1 MKQKNN
7 TAIRRRHPASVAS
20 ALLATCLLALAT
32 LAACSGDDDPAD
44 NRHPAPGDPGTIRFT
59 ATIADFADDARQAL
73 SPCLRGSTPEG
84 GEGVKEG
91 GSKNATS
98 QKGNNFSYA
107 CKINSSVC
115 FAATSPKTG
124 EESVPRKGEG
134 VLSAPSTRALI
145 STADGRGTFEEGD
158 RINII
163 THVSGTTVAT
173 DHPATYHD
181 GAWLTDLTWEDFGPG
196 AKVDFTAY
204 FPALLFSQLNPQTID
219 IPTDQS
225 TPGKYAAAD
234 YLFVSARNQQ
244 QNDTPIELRFRH
256 ALHRLVVK
264 LVLDEHPGSLTQAD
278 LDAATVVI
286 KNAPIRGRA
295 TLNGIETDYVTEGDI
310 HPLPHGNNTCCAL
323 IPWVDD
329 TKFGSLNESIEVR
342 TAGTVASYRIQW
354 PAAPLIYA
362 NYQTLIRLTLADNEG
377 LGNYI
382 TTYAALKS
390 ACKAASSDPD
400 NPTRITLGADIVFP
414 GTTSDYISIP
424 SYKYVEINGNGYR
437 LTRAD
442 ASAQLFTVSYDASL
456 KLTCMTVDGENK
468 EANAPLIEVATMN
481 RSSDFYPGTLTLG
494 EGFTLTGATLS
505 EYASD
510 PTKLNSFPG
519 IDVRGALIMEEGS
532 QVTGNGRGYPV
543 YVNGGFKA
551 SLRLEGGTFS
561 NNTDEDLFLTCG
573 RGVNADFSPTVT
585 VARPLP
591 AGFSCSIVLED
602 YLDANENI
610 RFPTV
615 ITGTATCALT
625 AADVQKFPL
634 MNRLFYRNADG
645 ELRAS
650 APGKFSLYLNGAD
663 IGLRQGQ

>member
-1 MKQKNN
+1 MKPNPSLP
-7 TAIRRRHPASVAS
+7 TLFRAAFTS
-20 ALLATCLLALAT
+20 AVIPATCLLLLLVAA
-32 LAACSGDDDPAD
+32 LAACSADDAPAD

-59 ATIADFADDARQAL
+59 STIGHFADADN
-73 SPCLRGSTPEG
+73 PDG
-84 GEGVKEG
+84 
-91 GSKNATS
+91 
-98 QKGNNFSYA
+98 
-107 CKINSSVC
+107 
-115 FAATSPKTG
+115 FAHADNPDS
-124 EESVPRKGEG
+124 
-134 VLSAPSTRALI
+134 SAPADSPDGSAHPALISPDAAGTAPATRATI
-145 STADGRGTFEEGD
+145 STADGRGTFTEGD

-163 THVSGTTVAT
+163 THLAGTTAVT

-196 AKVDFTAY
+196 AKVDFIAY

-225 TPGKYAAAD
+225 TPEKYAAAD
-234 YLFVSARNQQ
+234 YLFLHAIGQQ
-244 QNDTPIELRFRH
+244 QSDDPIELRFVH

-286 KNAPIRGRA
+286 KNAPIRGMA
-295 TLNGIETDYVTEGDI
+295 DNYGIESDYVTEGDI
-310 HPLPHGNNTCCAL
+310 LPLPLGDNTFCAL
-323 IPWVDD
+323 IPWVDNNRPG
-329 TKFGSLNESIEVR
+329 FLNESIEVR
-342 TAGTVASYRIQW
+342 AAGTVASYPIQW
-354 PAAPLIYA
+354 PAAPLIYPNA
-362 NYQTLIRLTLADNEG
+362 QTLIRLTLADNEG
-377 LGNYI
+377 LGDYI

-390 ACKAASSDPD
+390 ACEAASSDPD
-400 NPTRITLGADIVFP
+400 NPTRITLGADIEFP
-414 GTTSDYISIP
+414 GTTLDYISIP

-481 RSSDFYPGTLTLG
+481 SSFDFFPGTLTLG